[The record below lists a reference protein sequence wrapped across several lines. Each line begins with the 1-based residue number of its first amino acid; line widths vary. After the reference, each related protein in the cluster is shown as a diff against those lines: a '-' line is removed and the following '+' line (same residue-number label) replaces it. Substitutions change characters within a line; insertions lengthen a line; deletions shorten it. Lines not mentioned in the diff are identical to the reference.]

1 MAQLL
6 EAVQRFRKI
15 EEATSTRDEPAP
27 GARPRAPLGPAGP
40 PARRDLTPPRPAVY
54 LLDEIVE
61 LARSSPDSAQGV
73 ADHVVKRL
81 GNKSPVVK
89 FKVRA
94 ARRRGRDRAAQRA
107 PRLTPAGPA
116 RRR

>member
-27 GARPRAPLGPAGP
+27 GARPRPRRAARPAAP
-40 PARRDLTPPRPAVY
+40 PAAILPRPRPAVY

-61 LARSSPDSAQGV
+61 LARASPDSAQGV

-89 FKVRA
+89 FKARA
-94 ARRRGRDRAAQRA
+94 AGCAMQIAPLRGARA
-107 PRLTPAGPA
+107 
-116 RRR
+116 